1 VTSAYIGLGSNL
13 NDPASQLRQ
22 AKSAL
27 DDRPDCTVALC
38 SRVYRSA
45 AVGPGK
51 QPDYLNAALRLDT
64 SLPPLVLLE
73 TLQAIE
79 AAQGREREVR
89 WGARTLDLDILLYGK
104 LTCASSV
111 LTIPHPRMHERLFV
125 LRPLLDLCDTKMVL
139 PGGEDLGTLLA
150 ACEGTLE
157 LTGLS
162 LELESAVHVEKQS

>member
-1 VTSAYIGLGSNL
+1 MTSAYIGLGSNL

-22 AKSAL
+22 ATDAL
-27 DDRPDCTVALC
+27 ADQADCTVLAC

-51 QPDYLNAALRLDT
+51 QPDYLNAVLRLDT
-64 SLPPLVLLE
+64 TLPPMELLK

-89 WGARTLDLDILLYGK
+89 WGARTLDLDILLYGE
-104 LTCASSV
+104 LTCVSSA

-125 LRPLLDLCDTKMVL
+125 LQPLLDLCNGKMVL

-162 LELESAVHVEKQS
+162 LDMENAVHVEKQS

>member
-1 VTSAYIGLGSNL
+1 V
-13 NDPASQLRQ
+13 
-22 AKSAL
+22 
-27 DDRPDCTVALC
+27 
-38 SRVYRSA
+38 
-45 AVGPGK
+45 
-51 QPDYLNAALRLDT
+51 LRLDT
-64 SLPPLVLLE
+64 TLPPLELLK

-89 WGARTLDLDILLYGK
+89 WGARTLDLDILLYGE
-104 LTCASSV
+104 LTCVSSA

-125 LRPLLDLCDTKMVL
+125 LQPLLDLCNRKMVL

-162 LELESAVHVEKQS
+162 LDMENAVHVEKQS

>member
-1 VTSAYIGLGSNL
+1 VTSVYVGLGSNL
-13 NDPASQLRQ
+13 NAPASQLRR
-22 AKSAL
+22 AIIALADLPDTTVKACSSA
-27 DDRPDCTVALC
+27 
-38 SRVYRSA
+38 YRSA

-51 QPDYLNAALRLDT
+51 QPNYLNAVVELST
-64 SLPPLVLLE
+64 SLPPLDLLE
-73 TLQAIE
+73 CLQAIE
-79 AAQGREREVR
+79 AAQGRERTVR

-104 LTCASSV
+104 LICHSST

-157 LTGLS
+157 PTGLS
-162 LELESAVHVEKQS
+162 LDMENAVNVEKQS

>member
-1 VTSAYIGLGSNL
+1 MTSAYIGLGSNL

-22 AKSAL
+22 ATDAL
-27 DDRPDCTVALC
+27 ADQADCTVRAC

-51 QPDYLNAALRLDT
+51 QPDYLNAVLRLDT
-64 SLPPLVLLE
+64 TLPPMELLK

-89 WGARTLDLDILLYGK
+89 WGARTLDLDILLYGE
-104 LTCASSV
+104 LTCVSSA

-125 LRPLLDLCDTKMVL
+125 LQPLLDLCNRKMVL

-162 LELESAVHVEKQS
+162 LDMENAVHVEKQS